1 MNYSLT
7 IKTLLFLI
15 LVKMKNFIPKLC
27 LLLCATLI
35 LITSCKKE
43 DTPPTIPLVSTNQ
56 ATDVS
61 YNSVK
66 CGGLITSD
74 GNAQITDCGLCI
86 SDQAEPKI
94 ENSTVIKIEKT
105 QTNILAS
112 TINSLKPS
120 TTYYIRAFATN
131 KIGTGYGEQISF
143 KTLDLKSPVIKSV
156 LATNI
161 TKNTASI
168 NVELQDD
175 GGTQVKESGIC
186 WGTDPNLTNDDNKT
200 SSSFSQNKI
209 TESLAN
215 LKCNTTYYVKA
226 YAKNDIG
233 ITYSNITSFKT
244 SPGEPSFS
252 KIELIDKTETTLTV
266 KVTLNNDGGAKIS
279 ETGIWWGSK
288 ALPSVPVSD
297 NYTAYSIANNFDGT
311 SFTVKLEYLG
321 PNITWYIKGYAKN
334 SVGTGYSSE
343 LIAATDPYFREGAGV
358 TDIDGNHYN
367 TVIIK
372 GQEWMKENLKTTKLN
387 NGDNAWV
394 MWYDNDEGKYKNT
407 YGGLYTYET
416 VNTNKLCPIG
426 WRVPSAEDFKILL
439 SVAGT
444 GDNPERNAYLNLR
457 EKGKAHWNT
466 DDINITDRYGFSG
479 LPGGDNYWDGGKFK
493 YLGEK
498 GWFWTTTSS
507 NIKNYEDIYMN
518 AFCLDIIGPRAY
530 LDVYI
535 DKLQFIS
542 VRCIKN

>member
-1 MNYSLT
+1 MKKT
-7 IKTLLFLI
+7 ILRLS
-15 LVKMKNFIPKLC
+15 
-27 LLLCATLI
+27 LLLCTSLI

-43 DTPPTIPLVSTNQ
+43 DAPPTIPTVTTNQ

-61 YNSVK
+61 YNSAK
-66 CGGLITSD
+66 CSGLITSD

-94 ENSTVIKIEKT
+94 ENSTVIKIENT
-105 QTNILAS
+105 QTNILSS
-112 TINSLKPS
+112 TINNLKPS
-120 TTYYIRAFATN
+120 TTYFIRAFASN
-131 KIGTGYGEQISF
+131 KIGTGYGEQITF

-161 TKNTASI
+161 TKSSASI

-175 GGTQVKESGIC
+175 GGTPIKESGIC

-279 ETGIWWGSK
+279 ETGIYSSSK
-288 ALPSVPVSD
+288 PLPSIPISD
-297 NYTAYSIANNFDGT
+297 NYTGYRIAENFDGT
-311 SFTVKLEYLG
+311 SFTIKLEYLG

-334 SVGTGYSSE
+334 SIGTGYSTE
-343 LIAATDPYFREGAGV
+343 LIATTDPYFREGAGV

-367 TVIIK
+367 TIIIRD
-372 GQEWMKENLKTTKLN
+372 QEWMKENLKTTRLN
-387 NGDNAWV
+387 DGTMAYAR
-394 MWYDNDEGKYKNT
+394 WYNDDETKYKNE
-407 YGGLYTYET
+407 YGGLYNYHT
-416 VNTNKLCPIG
+416 VKTDKVCPIG
-426 WRVPSAEDFKILL
+426 WKIPSDKDYQQLIDLATQDYYYNSEN
-439 SVAGT
+439 T
-444 GDNPERNAYLNLR
+444 AYYNLR
-457 EKGKAHWNT
+457 EKGTNHWDNDSDKVT
-466 DDINITDRYGFSG
+466 DKFGFSAIA
-479 LPGGDNYWDGGKFK
+479 GGINWNGTSFERNTHEGWYWTSATNIYNERTYRKAFTLKKDP
-493 YLGEK
+493 LGEA
-498 GWFWTTTSS
+498 
-507 NIKNYEDIYMN
+507 YIYFFMN
-518 AFCLDIIGPRAY
+518 DDAL
-530 LDVYI
+530 
-535 DKLQFIS
+535 IS
-542 VRCIKN
+542 IRCIKEK